1 MRLIHVVP
9 AIAEESSGPTY
20 SVTRLCESLIELGN
34 DLTLAALDWNHLPS
48 PPAYFKAFPLGLGPR
63 RLGRSP
69 AMYRWL
75 RTNTASG
82 SVDILHN
89 HGMWQMNSVYSG
101 RVSRSTSARLVVSPR
116 GAFSEWAMRH
126 GSWTKALFWPLLQR
140 PALRQAA
147 CFHAT
152 SEQEYLDI
160 RRLGF
165 GQPVAVIP
173 NGIDLPADGSTE
185 PAGGRQTLL
194 FLGRIHRT
202 KGLDL
207 LLKAWEGLQATF
219 PDWDLLI
226 VGSDKGYGSGG
237 GYLAELQ
244 QTAAN
249 LGLKRIT
256 FAGELL
262 GDRKLAAYRQAD
274 LFVLPT
280 RSENFGIAVA
290 EALAAGIPAVVSR
303 GAPWRGLVE
312 QGAGWWVGISV
323 ESLIEALEEA
333 MRLDRKAL
341 KAMGQRGREWM
352 RRDFAWA
359 EIGRRMGETYRWLTG
374 DVDQP
379 PDWVRI
385 D

>member
-34 DLTLAALDWNHLPS
+34 DLTLAALDWNHLPAA
-48 PPAYFKAFPLGLGPR
+48 PAYFKAFPLGLGPR

-89 HGMWQMNSVYSG
+89 HGMWQMNSVYPG
-101 RVSRSTSARLVVSPR
+101 RASRSTSARLVVSPR
-116 GAFSEWAMRH
+116 GAFSRWAMHH

-152 SEQEYLDI
+152 SEQEYSDI

-165 GQPVAVIP
+165 NQPVAVIP
-173 NGIDLPADGSTE
+173 NGIDLPPDASAD
-185 PAGGRQTLL
+185 PVDGRQTLL

-207 LLKAWEGLQATF
+207 LLQAWKGLQSSF
-219 PDWDLLI
+219 PHWDLLI
-226 VGSDKGYGSGG
+226 VGSDKGYGAGD
-237 GYLAELQ
+237 GYLAALQ
-244 QTAAN
+244 QTAAD

-262 GDRKLAAYRQAD
+262 GAGKLAAFRRAD

-290 EALAAGIPAVVSR
+290 EALAAGTPAVVSH
-303 GAPWRGLVE
+303 GAPWHGLVE
-312 QGAGWWVGISV
+312 QGAGWWVEISV
-323 ESLIEALEEA
+323 ESLIGALEEA
-333 MRLDRKAL
+333 MRLDRAAL

-352 RRDFAWA
+352 RRDFAWPG
-359 EIGRRMGETYRWLTG
+359 IGRRMDGTYRWLIGESTHR
-374 DVDQP
+374 P
-379 PDWVRI
+379 EWIRI